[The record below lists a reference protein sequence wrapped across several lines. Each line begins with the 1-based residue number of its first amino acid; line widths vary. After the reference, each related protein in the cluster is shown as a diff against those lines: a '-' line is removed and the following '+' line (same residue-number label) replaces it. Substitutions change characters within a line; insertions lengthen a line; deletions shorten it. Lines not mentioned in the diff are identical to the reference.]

1 MVFFTLQLF
10 AEDLRNTTSWK
21 IWDLVPGIEENFLK
35 EQSKDQIWMSWYV
48 EILLR
53 ILKGK
58 KH

>member
-35 EQSKDQIWMSWYV
+35 EQSKDQIWMS
-48 EILLR
+48 
-53 ILKGK
+53 
-58 KH
+58 